1 MHLPNQLFHHAN
13 ETSPASLRTPNWHG
27 SVGSDLDEGTHE
39 FHTEDERAKLGV
51 TLRAAESPQTAAWTP
66 SPPLI
71 YTKLSLLHCAGGIPS
86 FLSQLFSAPLHKS
99 PKGHLN
105 SRAADARVTQ
115 RSIVYCSRHAQN
127 INICAQ
133 GAACF
138 YYNFFLVRSD
148 CTGRAFFLYL
158 YVSLHDSNVM
168 LIWNGSNV
176 NIQIELTS
184 DCFAYERFTHSLHH
198 AGWRVQHRHSL
209 DSLYFAFCRRSRTCL
224 VCRVPGGFLFKRL
237 SFRPRLEES
246 SLILLMYD
254 DLILAILTWFL

>member
-51 TLRAAESPQTAAWTP
+51 TLRGAESPQTAAWTP

-148 CTGRAFFLYL
+148 CTGRAFFSLSICMYL
-158 YVSLHDSNVM
+158 HMIQTWCWYEMVLMWTSKSSWR
-168 LIWNGSNV
+168 LIALPTRGLRTLFTMPV
-176 NIQIELTS
+176 GVCNI
-184 DCFAYERFTHSLHH
+184 
-198 AGWRVQHRHSL
+198 
-209 DSLYFAFCRRSRTCL
+209 
-224 VCRVPGGFLFKRL
+224 
-237 SFRPRLEES
+237 
-246 SLILLMYD
+246 
-254 DLILAILTWFL
+254 AIR